1 MTQIR
6 PSATMDRVPWLD
18 QPCLQFFGS
27 VLIGFFSCPWTRPNR
42 RTSMCSGKEW
52 WAKFWLEPLV
62 LDKAGGFKP
71 HELNAV
77 GKLVEENRVFLLE
90 QWYEHFGR

>member
-1 MTQIR
+1 
-6 PSATMDRVPWLD
+6 
-18 QPCLQFFGS
+18 
-27 VLIGFFSCPWTRPNR
+27 
-42 RTSMCSGKEW
+42 MCSGKEW